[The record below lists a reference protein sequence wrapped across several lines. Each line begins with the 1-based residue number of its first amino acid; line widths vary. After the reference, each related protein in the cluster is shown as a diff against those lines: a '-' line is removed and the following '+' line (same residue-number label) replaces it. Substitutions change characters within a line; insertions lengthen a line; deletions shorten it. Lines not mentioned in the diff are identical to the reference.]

1 MLQHLIN
8 KISWFGAC
16 ACELHLPGALAATGT
31 FRCDGQALL
40 VTASWLWSGALLHLS
55 CNNNFYAM
63 AAHVL
68 TVLGLLHEA
77 MVLVSAMQ
85 HVDGCKLGAW
95 LLERGTQME
104 ALG

>member
-1 MLQHLIN
+1 
-8 KISWFGAC
+8 
-16 ACELHLPGALAATGT
+16 
-31 FRCDGQALL
+31 
-40 VTASWLWSGALLHLS
+40 
-55 CNNNFYAM
+55 M